1 MLKPSVEIPPAIATS
16 PLEPIMNWR
25 GLRAQPF
32 GHTIASAAACPPV
45 RPAHQPQTSR
55 PASDA

>member
-1 MLKPSVEIPPAIATS
+1 MTKAESRLPHHITEQ
-16 PLEPIMNWR
+16 IMNWR

-32 GHTIASAAACPPV
+32 GHTIAPAAACPPV
-45 RPAHQPQTSR
+45 RSAHQPQTSR